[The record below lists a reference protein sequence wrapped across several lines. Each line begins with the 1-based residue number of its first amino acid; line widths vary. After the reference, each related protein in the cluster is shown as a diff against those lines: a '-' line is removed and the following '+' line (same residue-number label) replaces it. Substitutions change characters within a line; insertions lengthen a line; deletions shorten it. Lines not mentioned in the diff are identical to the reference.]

1 MKNKYI
7 TVLDFEVGRV
17 FQYKFVDE
25 LEYTDNTYERYI
37 TDKGH
42 RLNNCEWMAHEIAEI
57 LGPTIVDIRSE
68 RLANNDGDYDGGECS
83 VCGTTAPRI
92 FNTN

>member
-1 MKNKYI
+1 MNKYI

-17 FQYKFVDE
+17 FQYKIKSKD
-25 LEYTDNTYERYI
+25 DNYERFI

-42 RLNNCEWMAHEIAEI
+42 RLSNIEWMAHEIAEI